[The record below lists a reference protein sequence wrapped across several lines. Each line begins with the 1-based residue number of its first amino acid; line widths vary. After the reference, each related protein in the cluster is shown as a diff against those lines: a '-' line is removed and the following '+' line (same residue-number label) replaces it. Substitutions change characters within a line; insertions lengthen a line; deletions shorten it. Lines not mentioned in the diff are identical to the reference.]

1 MRALIFLEMEVL
13 CSGFNVMFPKSQNGR
28 ILPNKLHFEK
38 LIPLFFAN
46 IKSWRRESVLIFVCF
61 GLFSEIWSFYGFY
74 PITAAKAYFTV
85 HFPKF

>member
-1 MRALIFLEMEVL
+1 MRALIFLEMGLL

-38 LIPLFFAN
+38 L
-46 IKSWRRESVLIFVCF
+46 FVCF
-61 GLFSEIWSFYGFY
+61 DLFSEIWSFYGFY